1 MFQVVA
7 CPRCRRAK
15 VVESGRKSTA
25 CGGCGRALELA
36 HLRAFH
42 SGADLEEAR
51 HAAGLLNARLAGRE
65 HEYAAALVPVAPR
78 LARHDDAFQAAA
90 ASSRRASSEKDRA
103 DRVARALSQS
113 LGEFAES
120 DLARA
125 LHLAGIGGARAEA
138 HLKRMLAT
146 TVLYEPRPGR
156 FRAF

>member
-15 VVESGRKSTA
+15 VVQSGRRTTS
-25 CGGCGRALELA
+25 CGSCGRPLELA

-51 HAAGLLNARLAGRE
+51 HAAGILNARLAGRE
-65 HEYAAALVPVAPR
+65 EEYAAALVPVAPR
-78 LARHDDAFQAAA
+78 ASRHEDAFDAAA

-113 LGEFAES
+113 LGEFEEP

-125 LHLAGIGGARAEA
+125 LHLAGISGTRAGL
-138 HLKRMLAT
+138 HLKRMLET
-146 TVLYEPRPGR
+146 TVLYEPKPGR
-156 FRAF
+156 YRAF

>member
-15 VVESGRKSTA
+15 VVDAARKTTQ
-25 CGGCGRALELA
+25 CGSCGRPLELA
-36 HLRAFH
+36 HLRPFAA
-42 SGADLEEAR
+42 SADPEEAR
-51 HAAGLLNARLAGRE
+51 HAAGILNARLAGRE
-65 HEYAAALVPVAPR
+65 GEYAAALVAAPR
-78 LARHDDAFQAAA
+78 ASRHDDAFDAAA

-113 LGEFAES
+113 LGEFGEP

-125 LHLAGIGGARAEA
+125 LHLAGIGGNRAEA
-138 HLKRMLAT
+138 HLKRMLET

-156 FRAF
+156 YRAF